1 MRGKKA
7 SFLIGRPIADFRLD
21 SKEIRNSSVLNYLQ
35 NENFKIFFIEFGI
48 KFRFG
53 EIVIFKDFEPVIEKL

>member
-1 MRGKKA
+1 MRGNKG
-7 SFLIGRPIADFRLD
+7 SLLIGRPIADFRRD

-53 EIVIFKDFEPVIEKL
+53 EIVVLKDFEPVIEKL